1 MLNKEAEG
9 EHMMLSHN
17 TEVKV
22 FLQKLKLLE
31 YEHEKADM
39 SIEKDGEEAKVKE
52 GRYYEERMKSMKKG
66 KQDLK
71 KDLMDEEKKHI
82 EKTEITEQ
90 DHKRKE
96 AFMLEGHDNQLY
108 EIEKDYEARLN
119 RMKEELELKERVEVH
134 ELEERKNLHIN
145 ELMRNHEEAFTELK
159 NYYNEITRDN
169 LKLIKEHKSEIKRIN
184 EESERNKRK
193 ISELKYTNNELKEP
207 LRKDELERDKLRSLL
222 RQFEKHKMSRENY
235 KSKLVTI
242 HEKVLKVDKEFAELS
257 ETYDKVVLDRK
268 DLRNKF
274 GKLTDEVK
282 KHSEM
287 NNLVLSRKLETEL
300 EQLEQKEAQLHQLM
314 QNSALEPRLVEE
326 IKEKVKDSLENKNL
340 LIKNLNYSI
349 QHATKAYNDAI
360 RVYEAK
366 LVQFGIPAEELGFQP
381 LQTITSTMPAGL
393 VSS

>member
-52 GRYYEERMKSMKKG
+52 GRYYEERMKNMKKG

-134 ELEERKNLHIN
+134 
-145 ELMRNHEEAFTELK
+145 
-159 NYYNEITRDN
+159 
-169 LKLIKEHKSEIKRIN
+169 
-184 EESERNKRK
+184 
-193 ISELKYTNNELKEP
+193 
-207 LRKDELERDKLRSLL
+207 
-222 RQFEKHKMSRENY
+222 
-235 KSKLVTI
+235 
-242 HEKVLKVDKEFAELS
+242 
-257 ETYDKVVLDRK
+257 
-268 DLRNKF
+268 
-274 GKLTDEVK
+274 
-282 KHSEM
+282 
-287 NNLVLSRKLETEL
+287 
-300 EQLEQKEAQLHQLM
+300 
-314 QNSALEPRLVEE
+314 
-326 IKEKVKDSLENKNL
+326 
-340 LIKNLNYSI
+340 
-349 QHATKAYNDAI
+349 
-360 RVYEAK
+360 
-366 LVQFGIPAEELGFQP
+366 
-381 LQTITSTMPAGL
+381 
-393 VSS
+393 